1 MRHLYLLAAAAAGQ
15 PTRIWID
22 ADCDG
27 FHDAAA
33 IRQLS
38 KYNIIGASAVFG
50 STPVTEAQRNCADVL
65 HHSNINVE
73 VTAGAAHYEDTQAAN
88 AAVAQMTHELAKAV
102 KDGEKMTI
110 VSLGTLTNVAALAVR
125 RPDLAESLHVVIT
138 CATDDPSD
146 VCVSKDWQ
154 ALAALLRSPADIT
167 MAPPAP
173 PAAWDDVSVLP
184 LWLAALVE
192 GPTRDPTIDGALRGE
207 RCESENAWLMPVNAD
222 FQDPQFV
229 LETGEELPEWP
240 TKATALRPDSIGLS
254 GSLERCWGAH
264 DARRRLVDE
273 GRSEL

>member
-15 PTRIWID
+15 PQRIWID
-22 ADCDG
+22 GDCDG

-38 KYNIIGASAVFG
+38 KHNIIGASAVFG
-50 STPVTEAQRNCADVL
+50 STTVVEAQRKCAAML
-65 HHSNINVE
+65 HKANIGVE
-73 VTAGAAHYEDTQAAN
+73 VTAGASHYEDTQAAN
-88 AAVAQMTHELAKAV
+88 AAVAKMTHELAKAI
-102 KDGEKMTI
+102 KDNEKMT
-110 VSLGTLTNVAALAVR
+110 VVALGTLTNVAALAVR

-138 CATDDPSD
+138 CSTNDPSD

-154 ALAALLRSPADIT
+154 ALAALLRSPADMT

-184 LWLAALVE
+184 SWLSTLIT
-192 GPTRDPTIDGALRGE
+192 GPTRDPTIDGALQGA
-207 RCESENAWLMPVNAD
+207 RCEAESAWLMPINED
-222 FQDPQFV
+222 FHDPRFV
-229 LETGEELPEWP
+229 LETGELPEWP

-264 DARRRLVDE
+264 DPRRRLVDDS
-273 GRSEL
+273 RSEL

>member
-15 PTRIWID
+15 PQRIWID

-33 IRQLS
+33 ISQLS

-50 STPVTEAQRNCADVL
+50 SATVVEAQRKCSDVL
-65 HHSNINVE
+65 RKANIDVE
-73 VTAGAAHYEDTQAAN
+73 VTAGASHYEDTQAAN
-88 AAVAQMTHELAKAV
+88 KAVGAMTHELAKAI
-102 KDGEKMTI
+102 KDNEKMT
-110 VSLGTLTNVAALAVR
+110 VVALGTLTNVAALAVR

-138 CATDDPSD
+138 CATNDPSD
-146 VCVSKDWQ
+146 VCVTKDWQ
-154 ALAALLRSPADIT
+154 ALAALLRSPADMT

-184 LWLAALVE
+184 SWLSTLIT
-192 GPTRDPTIDGALRGE
+192 GPTRDPTIDGALQGA
-207 RCESENAWLMPVNAD
+207 RCEAESAWLMPINED
-222 FQDPQFV
+222 FHDPRFV
-229 LETGEELPEWP
+229 LETGELPEWP

-264 DARRRLVDE
+264 DARRRLVDDS
-273 GRSEL
+273 RSEL

>member
-38 KYNIIGASAVFG
+38 KYNVIGASAVFG
-50 STPVTEAQRNCADVL
+50 SATVVEAQRNCAAML
-65 HHSNINVE
+65 HHSNINIE
-73 VTAGAAHYEDTQAAN
+73 VTAGASHYEDTQAAN

-102 KDGEKMTI
+102 KDGETMTI
-110 VSLGTLTNVAALAVR
+110 ISLGTLTNVAALAVR

-138 CATDDPSD
+138 CATDDRSD

-184 LWLAALVE
+184 PWLASLVE

-207 RCESENAWLMPVNAD
+207 RCESENAWLMPINED
-222 FQDPQFV
+222 FHNPQFV
-229 LETGEELPEWP
+229 LETGELPEWP
-240 TKATALRPDSIGLS
+240 TRATALRPDSIGLS

-264 DARRRLVDE
+264 EARKRLLDE

>member
-1 MRHLYLLAAAAAGQ
+1 MRRLFLLAAAAAGQ

-33 IRQLS
+33 IRSLS
-38 KYNIIGASAVFG
+38 KYNVIGASAVFG
-50 STPVTEAQRNCADVL
+50 SATVVEAQRKCADVL
-65 HHSNINVE
+65 RKANIDVE
-73 VTAGAAHYEDTQAAN
+73 VTAGASHYEDTQAAN
-88 AAVAQMTHELAKAV
+88 KAVGAMTHELAKAI
-102 KDGEKMTI
+102 KDNEKMT
-110 VSLGTLTNVAALAVR
+110 VVALGTLTNVAALAVR

-138 CATDDPSD
+138 CATNDPSD

-154 ALAALLRSPADIT
+154 ALAALLRSPADMT

-184 LWLAALVE
+184 SWLSTLIT

-207 RCESENAWLMPVNAD
+207 RCESENAWLMPINED
-222 FQDPQFV
+222 FHNPRFV
-229 LETGEELPEWP
+229 LETGELPEWP

-264 DARRRLVDE
+264 DARRRLLDE

>member
-15 PTRIWID
+15 PQRIWID
-22 ADCDG
+22 GDCDG

-38 KYNIIGASAVFG
+38 KHNIIGASAVT
-50 STPVTEAQRNCADVL
+50 STPILALCSMAPHFLCASTTVVL
-65 HHSNINVE
+65 PK
-73 VTAGAAHYEDTQAAN
+73 TAGASHYEDTQAAN
-88 AAVAQMTHELAKAV
+88 KAVGAMTHELAKAIR
-102 KDGEKMTI
+102 DNEKMT
-110 VSLGTLTNVAALAVR
+110 VVALGTLTNVAALAVR

-138 CATDDPSD
+138 CATNDPSD

-154 ALAALLRSPADIT
+154 ALAALLRSPADMT

-184 LWLAALVE
+184 SWLSTLIT

-207 RCESENAWLMPVNAD
+207 RCEAESAWLMPVNED
-222 FQDPQFV
+222 FHNPRFV
-229 LETGEELPEWP
+229 LETGDLPEWP

-264 DARRRLVDE
+264 DARRRLVDDS
-273 GRSEL
+273 RSEL

>member
-22 ADCDG
+22 GDCDG

-33 IRQLS
+33 IQQLS
-38 KYNIIGASAVFG
+38 KYNVIGASAVFG
-50 STPVTEAQRNCADVL
+50 RATVVEAQRKCANML
-65 HHSNINVE
+65 RKANIDVE
-73 VTAGAAHYEDTQAAN
+73 VTAGASNYEDTQAAN
-88 AAVAQMTHELAKAV
+88 KAVGAMTHELAKAI
-102 KDGEKMTI
+102 KDNEKMTI

-138 CATDDPSD
+138 CAMNDPND
-146 VCVSKDWQ
+146 VCVARDWQ

-173 PAAWDDVSVLP
+173 PKAWDDLSVLP
-184 LWLAALVE
+184 PWLAGLVE
-192 GPTRDPTIDGALRGE
+192 GPTRDPTVALALEGF
-207 RCESENAWLMPVNAD
+207 RCEAESAWLMPVNED
-222 FQDPQFV
+222 FHNPRFV
-229 LETGEELPEWP
+229 LETGDLPEWP
-240 TKATALRPDSIGLS
+240 TRATALRPDSIGLS

-264 DARRRLVDE
+264 DARRRLLDE

>member
-38 KYNIIGASAVFG
+38 KHNIIGASAVFG
-50 STPVTEAQRNCADVL
+50 STTVVEAQRKCAAML
-65 HHSNINVE
+65 HKANIGVE
-73 VTAGAAHYEDTQAAN
+73 VTAGASNYEDTQAAN
-88 AAVAQMTHELAKAV
+88 KAVGAMTHELAKAI
-102 KDGEKMTI
+102 KDNEKMT
-110 VSLGTLTNVAALAVR
+110 VVALGTLTNVAALAVR
-125 RPDLAESLHVVIT
+125 RPDLSESLKVVIT
-138 CATDDPSD
+138 CATNDPSD

-154 ALAALLRSPADIT
+154 ALAALLRSPADMT

-184 LWLAALVE
+184 SWLSTLIA

-207 RCESENAWLMPVNAD
+207 RCESENAWLMPINED
-222 FQDPQFV
+222 FHNPRFV
-229 LETGEELPEWP
+229 LETGELPEWP
-240 TKATALRPDSIGLS
+240 TRATALRPDSIGLS

-264 DARRRLVDE
+264 DARRRLLDE

>member
-1 MRHLYLLAAAAAGQ
+1 MRHLYLLAVAAAGQ

-33 IRQLS
+33 ISQLS
-38 KYNIIGASAVFG
+38 KYNVIGASAVFG
-50 STPVTEAQRNCADVL
+50 SATVVEAQRNCADML
-65 HHSNINVE
+65 KNSNIGVE
-73 VTAGAAHYEDTQAAN
+73 VAAGASHYEDTQAGN
-88 AAVAQMTHELAKAV
+88 KAVAQMTHELAKAV
-102 KDGEKMTI
+102 RDHEKMTV

-146 VCVSKDWQ
+146 VCVATDWQ

-167 MAPPAP
+167 MAPPAAA
-173 PAAWDDVSVLP
+173 AAWDDLSVLP
-184 LWLAALVE
+184 PWLAALVE
-192 GPTRDPTIDGALRGE
+192 GPTRDPTVAMALEGY
-207 RCESENAWLMPVNAD
+207 RCEAESAWLMPINED
-222 FQDPQFV
+222 FHHPRFV
-229 LETGEELPEWP
+229 LETGELPEWP

-264 DARRRLVDE
+264 DARKRLLDE

>member
-15 PTRIWID
+15 PQRIWID

-33 IRQLS
+33 ITQLS
-38 KYNIIGASAVFG
+38 KHNVIGASAVFG
-50 STPVTEAQRNCADVL
+50 STTLEEAQRKCADML
-65 HHSNINVE
+65 RKANIDVE
-73 VTAGAAHYEDTQAAN
+73 VTAGASNYKDTQAAN
-88 AAVAQMTHELAKAV
+88 KAVGAMTHELAKAI
-102 KDGEKMTI
+102 KDNEKMT
-110 VSLGTLTNVAALAVR
+110 VVALGTLTNVAALAVR

-138 CATDDPSD
+138 CATNDPED
-146 VCVSKDWQ
+146 ICVATDWQ
-154 ALAALLRSPADIT
+154 ALAALLRSPADMT

-184 LWLAALVE
+184 SWLSTLIT
-192 GPTRDPTIDGALRGE
+192 GPTRDPTVAGALEGY
-207 RCESENAWLMPVNAD
+207 RCEAESAWLMPVNED
-222 FQDPQFV
+222 FHNPQFV
-229 LETGEELPEWP
+229 LETGDLPEWP

-264 DARRRLVDE
+264 DARRRLLDE

>member
-15 PTRIWID
+15 PQRIWID
-22 ADCDG
+22 GDCDG

-38 KYNIIGASAVFG
+38 KHNIIGASAVFG
-50 STPVTEAQRNCADVL
+50 STTVVEAQRKCAAML
-65 HHSNINVE
+65 HKANIGVE
-73 VTAGAAHYEDTQAAN
+73 VTAGASHYEDTQAAN
-88 AAVAQMTHELAKAV
+88 KAVGAMTHELAKAI
-102 KDGEKMTI
+102 KDNEKMT
-110 VSLGTLTNVAALAVR
+110 VVALGTLTNVAALAVR
-125 RPDLAESLHVVIT
+125 RPDLSESLKVVIT
-138 CATDDPSD
+138 CATNDPSD

-154 ALAALLRSPADIT
+154 ALAALLRSPADMT

-184 LWLAALVE
+184 SWLSTLIT

-207 RCESENAWLMPVNAD
+207 RCESENAWLMPINED
-222 FQDPQFV
+222 FHNPRFV
-229 LETGEELPEWP
+229 LETGDLPEWP
-240 TKATALRPDSIGLS
+240 TRATALRPDSIGLS

-264 DARRRLVDE
+264 DARRRLLDE

>member
-15 PTRIWID
+15 PQRIWID
-22 ADCDG
+22 GDCDG

-38 KYNIIGASAVFG
+38 KHNIIGASAVFG
-50 STPVTEAQRNCADVL
+50 STTVIEAQRKCADML
-65 HHSNINVE
+65 RKANIDVE
-73 VTAGAAHYEDTQAAN
+73 VTAGASNYEDTQAAN
-88 AAVAQMTHELAKAV
+88 KAVGAMTHELAKAI
-102 KDGEKMTI
+102 KDNEKMT
-110 VSLGTLTNVAALAVR
+110 VVALGTLTNVAALAVR
-125 RPDLAESLHVVIT
+125 RPDLSESLKVVIT
-138 CATDDPSD
+138 CATNDPSD

-154 ALAALLRSPADIT
+154 ALAALLRSPADMT

-184 LWLAALVE
+184 SWLSTLIT
-192 GPTRDPTIDGALRGE
+192 GPTRDPTIDGALQGA
-207 RCESENAWLMPVNAD
+207 RCEAESAWLMPINED
-222 FQDPQFV
+222 FHNPQFV
-229 LETGEELPEWP
+229 LETGDLPEWP

-264 DARRRLVDE
+264 DARRRLLDE

>member
-38 KYNIIGASAVFG
+38 KHNIIGASAVFG
-50 STPVTEAQRNCADVL
+50 STTVVEAQRKCAAML
-65 HHSNINVE
+65 HKANIGVE
-73 VTAGAAHYEDTQAAN
+73 VTAGASNYEDTQAAN
-88 AAVAQMTHELAKAV
+88 KAVGAMTYELAKAI
-102 KDGEKMTI
+102 KDNEKMT
-110 VSLGTLTNVAALAVR
+110 VVALGTLTNVAALAVR

-138 CATDDPSD
+138 CSTNDPSD

-154 ALAALLRSPADIT
+154 ALAALLRSPADMT

-173 PAAWDDVSVLP
+173 PAEWDDVSELEP
-184 LWLAALVE
+184 WLAALVE
-192 GPTRDPTIDGALRGE
+192 GPTRDPTVAGALEGY
-207 RCESENAWLMPVNAD
+207 RCEAESAWLMPINED
-222 FQDPQFV
+222 FHNPQFV
-229 LETGEELPEWP
+229 LETGDLPEWP

-264 DARRRLVDE
+264 DARRRLLDE

>member
-15 PTRIWID
+15 PARIWID

-33 IRQLS
+33 ISQLS

-50 STPVTEAQRNCADVL
+50 SATVVEAQRKCADVL
-65 HHSNINVE
+65 RKANIDVE
-73 VTAGAAHYEDTQAAN
+73 VTAGASHYEDTQAAN
-88 AAVAQMTHELAKAV
+88 KAVGAMTHELAKAI
-102 KDGEKMTI
+102 KDNEKMT
-110 VSLGTLTNVAALAVR
+110 VVALGTLTNVAALAVR

-138 CATDDPSD
+138 CATNDPSD
-146 VCVSKDWQ
+146 VCVTKDWQ
-154 ALAALLRSPADIT
+154 ALAALLRSPADMT

-184 LWLAALVE
+184 SWLSTLIT
-192 GPTRDPTIDGALRGE
+192 GPTRDPTIDGALQGA
-207 RCESENAWLMPVNAD
+207 RCEAESAWLMPINED
-222 FQDPQFV
+222 FHDPRFV
-229 LETGEELPEWP
+229 LETGELPEWP

-264 DARRRLVDE
+264 DARRRLLDSS
-273 GRSEL
+273 RSEL

>member
-1 MRHLYLLAAAAAGQ
+1 MRHLYLLAAATAGQ

-38 KYNIIGASAVFG
+38 KYNVIGASAVFG
-50 STPVTEAQRNCADVL
+50 STPVTEAQRNCAAML
-65 HHSNINVE
+65 RQANIGVE
-73 VTAGAAHYEDTQAAN
+73 VTAGASDYEDTQAGN
-88 AAVAQMTHELAKAV
+88 KAVAQMTHELAKAV
-102 KDGEKMTI
+102 KDGETMTV

-146 VCVSKDWQ
+146 VCVATDWQ

-167 MAPPAP
+167 MAPPAA
-173 PAAWDDVSVLP
+173 PAAWDDLSLLEP
-184 LWLAALVE
+184 WLAELVT

-207 RCESENAWLMPVNAD
+207 RCESENAWLMPINED
-222 FQDPQFV
+222 FHDPRFV
-229 LETGEELPEWP
+229 LETGELPEWP

-264 DARRRLVDE
+264 DARRRLVDA
-273 GRSEL
+273 RSDL

>member
-15 PTRIWID
+15 PQRIWID

-38 KYNIIGASAVFG
+38 KHNIIGASAVFG
-50 STPVTEAQRNCADVL
+50 STTVIEAQRKCADML
-65 HHSNINVE
+65 RKANIDVE
-73 VTAGAAHYEDTQAAN
+73 VTAGASNYEDTQAAN
-88 AAVAQMTHELAKAV
+88 KAVGAMTHELAKAI
-102 KDGEKMTI
+102 KDNEKMT
-110 VSLGTLTNVAALAVR
+110 VVALGTLTNVAALAVR

-138 CATDDPSD
+138 CSTNDPSD
-146 VCVSKDWQ
+146 VCVTKDWQ
-154 ALAALLRSPADIT
+154 ALAALLRSPADMT

-184 LWLAALVE
+184 SWLSTLIT

-207 RCESENAWLMPVNAD
+207 RCESENAWLMPINED
-222 FQDPQFV
+222 FHNPRFV
-229 LETGEELPEWP
+229 LETGELPEWP

-264 DARRRLVDE
+264 DARRRLLDE

>member
-33 IRQLS
+33 IRSLS
-38 KYNIIGASAVFG
+38 KYNVIGASAVFG
-50 STPVTEAQRNCADVL
+50 SATVVEAQRKCSDVL
-65 HHSNINVE
+65 RKANIDVE
-73 VTAGAAHYEDTQAAN
+73 VTAGASHYEDTQAAN
-88 AAVAQMTHELAKAV
+88 KAVGAMTHELAKAIR
-102 KDGEKMTI
+102 DNEKMT
-110 VSLGTLTNVAALAVR
+110 VVALGTLTNVAALAVR

-138 CATDDPSD
+138 CATNDPSD

-154 ALAALLRSPADIT
+154 ALAALLRSPADMT

-184 LWLAALVE
+184 SWLSTLIT

-207 RCESENAWLMPVNAD
+207 RCEAESAWLMPVNED
-222 FQDPQFV
+222 FHNPRFV
-229 LETGEELPEWP
+229 LETGDLPEWP

-264 DARRRLVDE
+264 DGGRGMVVDS
-273 GRSEL
+273 RSEL

>member
-38 KYNIIGASAVFG
+38 KHNIIGASAVFG
-50 STPVTEAQRNCADVL
+50 STTVVEAQRKCAAML
-65 HHSNINVE
+65 HKANIGVE
-73 VTAGAAHYEDTQAAN
+73 VTAGASHYEDTQAAN
-88 AAVAQMTHELAKAV
+88 KAVGAMTHELAKAI
-102 KDGEKMTI
+102 KDNEKMT
-110 VSLGTLTNVAALAVR
+110 VVALGTLTNVAALAVR

-138 CATDDPSD
+138 CATNDPED
-146 VCVSKDWQ
+146 ICVATDWQ
-154 ALAALLRSPADIT
+154 ALAALLRSPADMT

-173 PAAWDDVSVLP
+173 PAEWDDVSELEP
-184 LWLAALVE
+184 WLAALVE
-192 GPTRDPTIDGALRGE
+192 GPTRDPTVAGALEGY
-207 RCESENAWLMPVNAD
+207 RCEAESAWLMPINED
-222 FQDPQFV
+222 FHNPQFV
-229 LETGEELPEWP
+229 LETGDLPEWP

-264 DARRRLVDE
+264 DARRRLLDE

>member
-33 IRQLS
+33 ISQLS

-50 STPVTEAQRNCADVL
+50 SATVVEAQRNCAAML

-73 VTAGAAHYEDTQAAN
+73 VTAGASHYEDTQAAN
-88 AAVAQMTHELAKAV
+88 KAVAQMTHELAKAI
-102 KDGEKMTI
+102 KDGETMT
-110 VSLGTLTNVAALAVR
+110 VVALGTLTNVAALAVR

-138 CATDDPSD
+138 CATDDPQD
-146 VCVSKDWQ
+146 ICVATDWQ

-184 LWLAALVE
+184 SWLAALVE

-207 RCESENAWLMPVNAD
+207 RCEAESAWLMPVNED
-222 FQDPQFV
+222 FHNPRFV
-229 LETGEELPEWP
+229 LETGELPEWP
-240 TKATALRPDSIGLS
+240 TRATALRPDSIGLS

-264 DARRRLVDE
+264 DARRRLLDSS
-273 GRSEL
+273 RSEL